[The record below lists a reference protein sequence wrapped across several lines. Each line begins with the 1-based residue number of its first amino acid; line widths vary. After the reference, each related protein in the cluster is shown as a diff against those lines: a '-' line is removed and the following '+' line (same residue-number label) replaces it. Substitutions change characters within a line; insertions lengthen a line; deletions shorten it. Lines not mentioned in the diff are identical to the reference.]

1 MDPFMTNLLVYLFN
15 QLVQL
20 SVRLISYLL
29 TIFTEI
35 FSTILTETFLFQFRK
50 LTEILFTYYVY

>member
-1 MDPFMTNLLVYLFN
+1 MTNLLVYLFN